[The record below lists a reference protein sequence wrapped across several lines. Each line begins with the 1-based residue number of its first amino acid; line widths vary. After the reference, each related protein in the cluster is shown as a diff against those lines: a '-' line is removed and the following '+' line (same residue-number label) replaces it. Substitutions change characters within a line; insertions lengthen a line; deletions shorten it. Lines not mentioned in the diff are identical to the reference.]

1 MSAPSES
8 KLIPCA
14 SCGATNRVPLEKL
27 RGKVQPVCGRCKS
40 PLALSSHPVVVTDTN
55 FTREVAQSPLP
66 VLLDMWA
73 AWCGPCRMI
82 APVIEQLAA
91 ELGGRVRVG
100 KLNVDENPQVAARFG
115 VQSIPTLLVIKDGKE
130 VDRLV
135 GVQPK
140 QEILR
145 RLQTLI

>member
-1 MSAPSES
+1 MSAASES

-27 RGKVQPVCGRCKS
+27 RGNVQPVCGRCKS
-40 PLALSSHPVVVTDTN
+40 PLGLASHPVVVTDAN
-55 FTREVAQSPLP
+55 FAREVGQSPLP

-82 APVIEQLAA
+82 APVVEQLAA
-91 ELGGRVRVG
+91 ELAGRVRVG

-115 VQSIPTLLVIKDGKE
+115 VQSIPTLLVLKNGRE